1 MVVKKD
7 VVVYSNNKPYIKK
20 DIKKCINNKKLAFRN
35 RDKVGLLVAQKYLKY
50 NLKKAKEQHRQTM
63 EHSLYTSNTRT
74 LWETMKLVTNMNPAK
89 KHITT
94 LDNLQRA
101 NELNDLY
108 LRFGAHNY
116 LEECHS
122 ILQSL
127 SDTKYISVFGI
138 TWCAATF

>member
-1 MVVKKD
+1 
-7 VVVYSNNKPYIKK
+7 
-20 DIKKCINNKKLAFRN
+20 
-35 RDKVGLLVAQKYLKY
+35 
-50 NLKKAKEQHRQTM
+50 
-63 EHSLYTSNTRT
+63 
-74 LWETMKLVTNMNPAK
+74 MKLVTNMNPAK

-127 SDTKYISVFGI
+127 SDTKDISVFGI